1 MPILEV
7 KNLKAAYEKQV
18 VLDNISFSL
27 ERGETLAVIGPNGS
41 GKTTLLRLLLREI
54 KPNQGEIILDGK
66 NIAKLS
72 SKEVPRLRQH
82 IGTIFQ
88 DFKVIPER
96 TVAENVEVAL
106 AVIGLPKNEWPA
118 RTEHVLRLV
127 GLSDRANLFPSQ
139 LSGGE
144 LQRVRLAGYLSHGM
158 MGTLYVLDEPTTGLH
173 ARDIG
178 ELSIVLR
185 NLCVLGN
192 TVLVVEQDESIIR
205 ESDNVIELGPKS
217 GVFGGNITFNGKVNE
232 YGDYKKAISIKNT
245 KGMEKKVSSI
255 DKINHLI
262 FKSILHRNFKNCTV
276 MIPLN
281 KFVCITGVSGSG
293 KSTLVEDIIYPTLAK
308 VLYNESFKIGKF
320 DSVSGIK
327 HIKEVVLIDQ
337 KIPKLR
343 SLDVS
348 YVLGLHKKY

>member
-1 MPILEV
+1 MLELINV
-7 KNLKAAYEKQV
+7 TKTFGDIAA
-18 VLDNISFSL
+18 LSDISFKVDD
-27 ERGETLAVIGPNGS
+27 GEFVFISGPSGA

-144 LQRVRLAGYLSHGM
+144 LQRVSMARALVVNPKIIMA
-158 MGTLYVLDEPTTGLH
+158 DEPTG
-173 ARDIG
+173 
-178 ELSIVLR
+178 
-185 NLCVLGN
+185 NLDWETADSLMDLFEAINKEGK
-192 TVLVVEQDESIIR
+192 TIIMATHNKLIIDKMGKR
-205 ESDNVIELGPKS
+205 VIKLN
-217 GVFGGNITFNGKVNE
+217 GGRL
-232 YGDYKKAISIKNT
+232 
-245 KGMEKKVSSI
+245 I
-255 DKINHLI
+255 DHKINH
-262 FKSILHRNFKNCTV
+262 KKESKVKETEKEKE
-276 MIPLN
+276 N
-281 KFVCITGVSGSG
+281 KV
-293 KSTLVEDIIYPTLAK
+293 K
-308 VLYNESFKIGKF
+308 VQI
-320 DSVSGIK
+320 
-327 HIKEVVLIDQ
+327 
-337 KIPKLR
+337 
-343 SLDVS
+343 
-348 YVLGLHKKY
+348 